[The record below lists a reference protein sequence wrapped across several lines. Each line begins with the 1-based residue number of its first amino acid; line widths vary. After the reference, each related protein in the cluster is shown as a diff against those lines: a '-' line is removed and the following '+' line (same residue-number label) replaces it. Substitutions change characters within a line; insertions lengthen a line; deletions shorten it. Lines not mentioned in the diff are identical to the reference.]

1 MSKAVVF
8 HVIVDYIS
16 ISSFDTTSS
25 EGDKIFVFDVAE
37 CGDFSNEL
45 SLASHRF
52 KLNWKH
58 FYSHERAISEPALQS
73 QTKQPDRWGSGLKV
87 LCSVNLLMW
96 RKGDQLTL

>member
-52 KLNWKH
+52 KLN
-58 FYSHERAISEPALQS
+58 
-73 QTKQPDRWGSGLKV
+73 
-87 LCSVNLLMW
+87 
-96 RKGDQLTL
+96 